1 MTLAEVIAERVGL
14 DPSAVTHLRLDMDSN
29 GMDVD
34 VADLTVTIPE
44 WIVREAVVAWKSGD
58 E

>member
-29 GMDVD
+29 GMDV
-34 VADLTVTIPE
+34 ADLTVTIPE

-58 E
+58 D